1 MSDHDQHLMTVD
13 DEHGSQFEDS
23 SDFEL
28 PFENPNGDH
37 RIMLDNMGV
46 YKRNEIAYR
55 RKLRDNDWTRTSYWG
70 GPYKTFEAL
79 TKLLISFL
87 GCVFILFG
95 IPMQL
100 RSITHARHKTSQLFL
115 KICLLM
121 FSFSFASF
129 VSLIIIMLARSFLD
143 LSAYHT
149 GCLTTFSHFAKHW
162 RGVYVEVT
170 PSDLGYVGP
179 FGVEVVASF
188 GTGATRGFFE
198 RDVVVLQRT
207 TFCQTFVQ
215 RIRLCQLEDASFK
228 QLVIPAGRDCIF
240 CATENQV
247 RSIGCLSC
255 TYIFLRRKTKQQTS
269 QTWWVN

>member
-1 MSDHDQHLMTVD
+1 
-13 DEHGSQFEDS
+13 
-23 SDFEL
+23 
-28 PFENPNGDH
+28 
-37 RIMLDNMGV
+37 MLDNMGV
-46 YKRNEIAYR
+46 YKRNEIVYR

-170 PSDLGYVGP
+170 PGDLGYVGP

-188 GTGATRGFFE
+188 GTGATRVFF
-198 RDVVVLQRT
+198 
-207 TFCQTFVQ
+207 
-215 RIRLCQLEDASFK
+215 
-228 QLVIPAGRDCIF
+228 
-240 CATENQV
+240 
-247 RSIGCLSC
+247 
-255 TYIFLRRKTKQQTS
+255 
-269 QTWWVN
+269 